1 MQLSA
6 IVGAESNP
14 LLHSNLLALLNV
26 RDLATFCLS
35 VLIPMNIF
43 DPKELPVAS
52 DEALGIHC

>member
-1 MQLSA
+1 M
-6 IVGAESNP
+6 GAESNP

-35 VLIPMNIF
+35 VLILMNIF